1 MIPVLEKLF
10 KKRGIT
16 KVEELSQEEQ
26 QTFKEWQ
33 LVLNKEEL
41 NIEDIKNFCRN
52 QLEVIEGKWAD
63 LNLDQSKKAELIPY
77 HTVYKLLLMA
87 IEAPKSAKE
96 ALEKNLIQL
105 LQ

>member
-1 MIPVLEKLF
+1 MSILGDILTKRKLKF
-10 KKRGIT
+10 D
-16 KVEELSQEEQ
+16 ELSQEEQ

-41 NIEDIKNFCRN
+41 TTEDIKNFCRN

-63 LNLDQSKKAELIPY
+63 LNLDQEKKAQLIPY

-96 ALEKNLIQL
+96 ALEKNLLQLIQ
-105 LQ
+105 